1 VPYNIVMQTKLI
13 LMSGLPGSGKSTI
26 AERLSAALSLPVLSV
41 DPIEA
46 AMWSGGIAR
55 EMTGI
60 AAYTVA
66 CAIAREQLR
75 LGLSVVVDAVNPVET
90 VREMWRS
97 LATVQR
103 ARFLVIECSCSDMQ
117 LHKKRVEGR
126 KRSIPGMNEVSWQRV
141 EERRR
146 EYESWTDDRLVLDT
160 AQGFEG
166 VTDAAIA
173 YARNG

>member
-1 VPYNIVMQTKLI
+1 
-13 LMSGLPGSGKSTI
+13 MSGLLGSGKSTI
-26 AERLSAALSLPVLSV
+26 AERLPATLSLPVLSV

-46 AMWSGGIAR
+46 AMWSGGIPR
-55 EMTGI
+55 KMTSI

-75 LGLSVVVDAVNPVET
+75 LGLSVVVDTVNPLET

-103 ARFLVIECSCSDMQ
+103 ARFLVIECSCYDRQ
-117 LHKKRVEGR
+117 LHKKRVEAR

-160 AQGFEG
+160 AHGFEG